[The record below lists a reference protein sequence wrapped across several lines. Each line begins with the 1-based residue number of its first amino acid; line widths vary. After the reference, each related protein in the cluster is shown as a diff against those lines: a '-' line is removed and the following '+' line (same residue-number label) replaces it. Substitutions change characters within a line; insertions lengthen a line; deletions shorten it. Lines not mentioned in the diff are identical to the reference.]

1 MILTDLF
8 NAIKNLWEKISFHKH
23 FNIISEQLFDT
34 PSTDF
39 EQPIPEFYVW
49 LNKIQES
56 CTRVPTS
63 AIAVNPV

>member
-34 PSTDF
+34 PSTAF

-56 CTRVPTS
+56 CT
-63 AIAVNPV
+63 